1 MLEIIMR
8 QPSRL
13 NHYDKESKFMVHP
26 EATLAIE
33 EAEFLDNQGS

>member
-1 MLEIIMR
+1 MW

-13 NHYDKESKFMVHP
+13 NHYDKESKFMAR
-26 EATLAIE
+26 EIIILAIE